1 MKRTLKLRTGGG
13 YDVRIILENWGSG
26 LDRSRRRW
34 ILQDS
39 LWQCMDSG
47 DFAEERVFGFRKQVA
62 RMSHVPAAAHADEAA
77 RAKERAVAP
86 MRGQTMVEYALII
99 AAIGAV
105 AWGAFHLTGRDIG
118 SMANGIDSSL
128 TSS

>member
-1 MKRTLKLRTGGG
+1 MKRTLKLRTDGG

-62 RMSHVPAAAHADEAA
+62 RYGSPFVDVCRTSGYPSIAAGLLIGLGNFFAADE
-77 RAKERAVAP
+77 
-86 MRGQTMVEYALII
+86 G
-99 AAIGAV
+99 
-105 AWGAFHLTGRDIG
+105 
-118 SMANGIDSSL
+118 
-128 TSS
+128 